1 MNYYYDLVLNFN
13 ETAFMFY
20 EWNENDVI
28 EFIKKIPLFSVN
40 NKVLKDLIY
49 NEIVVD
55 KEFLNLIEDKCELKN
70 GTLKYVALFASKN
83 GAIALEFKN
92 DGKSISRSFLQVDD
106 EIGVTEMLYTIPLFK
121 FDYTLGQK
129 IKINKN
135 LRIEEDIKK
144 FIELEIDSL
153 YKKGNFDKL
162 KYLYNEW
169 FLKDSDDLSI
179 IYKDMKEKL
188 KGDLT
193 DKEMNIYNLIR
204 LSYNN
209 V

>member
-83 GAIALEFKN
+83 GAIALEFNN

-106 EIGVTEMLYTIPLFK
+106 EIGVTEMLYTTPLFK

-169 FLKDSDDLSI
+169 FLKDSDDLNI

>member
-28 EFIKKIPLFSVN
+28 ELIKKIPLFSVN

-169 FLKDSDDLSI
+169 FLKDSDDLNI

>member
-28 EFIKKIPLFSVN
+28 ELIKKIPLFSVN
-40 NKVLKDLIY
+40 NKVLKDLIF

-55 KEFLNLIEDKCELKN
+55 KEFLNLIENKCELKN

-83 GAIALEFKN
+83 GAIALEFNN

-169 FLKDSDDLSI
+169 FLKDSDDLNI

>member
-162 KYLYNEW
+162 KFLYNEW
-169 FLKDSDDLSI
+169 FLKDSDDLNI